1 MTYPPLPEPDGYCAI
16 TQAGSV
22 VIPPSQ
28 YAQHNAYAIFTA
40 DQMHDYI
47 APVLAERDALKAELE
62 LRRKSGSASDR
73 LHNLVQG
80 IAEDADGSEWSR
92 EEWERLDAEN
102 AALREQVRVLRDA
115 LNAMLTHMGMD
126 EDDWNKPTYDQARA
140 ALAATKEK
148 IE

>member
-1 MTYPPLPEPDGYCAI
+1 MNEAHIQCTERC
-16 TQAGSV
+16 
-22 VIPPSQ
+22 
-28 YAQHNAYAIFTA
+28 
-40 DQMHDYI
+40 
-47 APVLAERDALKAELE
+47 LALEVERDALKAELE

-102 AALREQVRVLRDA
+102 AALREQVRVLRYA

-148 IE
+148 P